1 MFDFH
6 MHTIVSYDAENTP
19 EEMVQAAVA
28 AGLKEMCFTDHRDYN
43 PLDPGHDIA
52 FDLEKYSAAYDHLE
66 SDRIKIRRGFEFG
79 MLADNHEQFL
89 KDVNARHY
97 DFVIGSA
104 HFVQGLDPYF
114 EHFWLGKTMDEAETV
129 YLEQVLACVQAHDQ
143 FDVLGHLTYLS
154 KAWANPT
161 NRPIVYD
168 KYREIIDEI
177 LRELARKDKGME
189 INTSGVDSVGVY
201 LPSEDML
208 RRFKELGGKIVT
220 VGSDAHNAKRVG
232 QYCKEACQLAC
243 DIFGYV
249 CTFEDRKP
257 IFHKL

>member
-1 MFDFH
+1 MFDYH
-6 MHTIVSYDAENTP
+6 MHTVVSYDAENTP
-19 EEMVQAAVA
+19 EEMVRAAIK
-28 AGLKEMCFTDHRDYN
+28 AGLQEMCFTDHRDYD
-43 PLDPGHDIA
+43 PLDPDHNIA
-52 FDLEKYSAAYDHLE
+52 FDLQKYSDAYDNLE
-66 SDRIKIRRGFEFG
+66 SDQIKIRRGFEFG
-79 MLADNHEQFL
+79 MLPDNREQFA
-89 KDVNARHY
+89 KDVAARHY

-104 HFVQGLDPYF
+104 HFVQDLDPYF
-114 EHFWLGKTMDEAETV
+114 DIFWQGKTMDEAELI
-129 YLEQVLACVQAHDQ
+129 YMEQVLTCVQNHDQ

-161 NRPIVYD
+161 NRPIEYK

-177 LRELARKDKGME
+177 LRELVRKDKGME
-189 INTSGVDSVGVY
+189 INTSGLDPVGVF

-220 VGSDAHNAKRVG
+220 VGSDAHNQDRVG
-232 QYCKEACQLAC
+232 QYCHEACKLAC

-249 CTFEDRKP
+249 CTFQDRKP

>member
-6 MHTIVSYDAENTP
+6 MHTTVSYDGHNSA
-19 EEMVQAAVA
+19 EEMLQAAIA
-28 AGLKEMCFTDHRDYN
+28 AGLKEICFTDHRDY
-43 PLDPGHDIA
+43 DPRGLLTDIA
-52 FDLEKYSAAYDHLE
+52 FSLDTYSAAYDHLE
-66 SDRIKIRRGFEFG
+66 SDKIEIRRGFEFG
-79 MLADNHEQFL
+79 MLADNHAQLAE
-89 KDVNARHY
+89 DVSARHY
-97 DFVIGSA
+97 DFVIGSM
-104 HFVQGLDPYF
+104 HFVDQLDPYF
-114 EHFWLGKTMDEAETV
+114 EPFWQGRTMDQAEQL
-129 YLEQVLACVQAHDQ
+129 YFEQLLTCVQNHDQ

-161 NRPIVYD
+161 NRPIEYK

-189 INTSGVDSVGVY
+189 INTSGLDPVGVF

-208 RRFKELGGKIVT
+208 RRFKELGGRIVT
-220 VGSDAHNAKRVG
+220 VGSDAHNPERVG
-232 QYCKEACQLAC
+232 QYCREACQLAA

-249 CTFEDRKP
+249 CTFRDRKP